1 MSARIL
7 FVDDDQMLLE
17 TYQRQLRKFY
27 RVEMALGAEEG
38 LAAVA
43 ERGPF
48 AVIVSDMRM
57 PGMNGIQFLAKV
69 REIAPDT
76 VRMMLSGYADVE
88 SAIEAVNEGNIFRF
102 LTKPCP
108 RPTLIKAI
116 DAGLGQYR
124 LVTAERELLS
134 KTLSGSVKVLT
145 DVLAI
150 VNPAAFGRTAR
161 VRRLVRELVEELEVD
176 EAWQC
181 ELAALLCQI
190 GCMAVSEE
198 TLSKAYNGQ
207 KLSELERQT
216 LENHPQVARKLIA
229 TIPRLD
235 KVAEIV
241 GYQGKHFDGS
251 GVPEDSTTGEMIPL
265 GARIL
270 KLAVDFDTLISSG
283 LNEEQAIREIQ
294 GREGWYD
301 PQIVEALKRV
311 RKTKTQYVL
320 AEVEV
325 QDLPDHAIV
334 AEEIRS
340 RAGTILNAKGL
351 EVTPSLRQRLNAYA
365 KSVGIQGP
373 IKILV
378 PADKTDEDS
387 PRLKES
393 SYT

>member
-1 MSARIL
+1 MSAKIL
-7 FVDDDQMLLE
+7 FVDDDQMLLQ
-17 TYQRQLRKFY
+17 TYQRQLRKSY
-27 RVEMALGAEEG
+27 RVEVALGAEEG

-116 DAGLGQYR
+116 DAGFGQYR

-161 VRRLVRELVEELEVD
+161 VRRLVHELVEELEVD
-176 EAWQC
+176 AAWQC

-207 KLSELERQT
+207 ELSESERQT
-216 LENHPQVARKLIA
+216 LESHPQVARKLIA

-270 KLAVDFDTLISSG
+270 KLAVDFDTLVSCG
-283 LNEEQAIREIQ
+283 LNEEQAVSEIQ
-294 GREGWYD
+294 GRKGWYD
-301 PQIVEALKRV
+301 PQIVEALKRM

-320 AEVEV
+320 VEVEV
-325 QDLPDHAIV
+325 QDLPDHGIV

-351 EVTPSLRQRLNAYA
+351 EVTPSLRQRLSACA

-378 PADKTDEDS
+378 PADKTDKDS

-393 SYT
+393 SHT